1 MENEAAYLK
10 GLSDPIRLR
19 LAVMLAVRGELCV
32 CVLAEALRQPQYKI
46 SRHLSILRRQ
56 GIVEVRRQGTW
67 MYYRLRPPA
76 GPIEQ
81 TLQNCLADCFRNH
94 PTVRQDLQRLRQV
107 SCGGKNLKKSA
118 EHRSRHEQT

>member
-1 MENEAAYLK
+1 MEKEAAYLK

-32 CVLAEALRQPQYKI
+32 CLLAEALRQPQYKI

-76 GPIEQ
+76 GPMERS
-81 TLQNCLADCFRNH
+81 LQNCLADCFRSH
-94 PTVRQDLQRLRQV
+94 PTVRQDLQRLDRAQC
-107 SCGGKNLKKSA
+107 SPNPSKNERKQ
-118 EHRSRHEQT
+118 RS